1 MNDDYII
8 ELWTRMKPFI
18 TAKDRM
24 DAADAFVAVL
34 DEHGLADS
42 LEAQGELVPDKH
54 LRAATV
60 SYYGIEEE
68 DEDEDENSGW

>member
-1 MNDDYII
+1 MNEECII
-8 ELWTRMKPFI
+8 ELWARMKPFI

-24 DAADAFVAVL
+24 DAADAFVSVL
-34 DEHGLADS
+34 DEHGMADA

-60 SYYGIEEE
+60 SYYGIED
-68 DEDEDENSGW
+68 DEDEESDGW